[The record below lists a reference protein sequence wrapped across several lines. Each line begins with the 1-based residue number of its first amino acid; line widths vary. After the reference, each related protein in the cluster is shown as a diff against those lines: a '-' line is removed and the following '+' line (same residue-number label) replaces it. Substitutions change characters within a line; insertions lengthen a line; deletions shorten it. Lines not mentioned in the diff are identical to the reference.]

1 MFDAIVVG
9 SGISGGWV
17 AKELCERGVK
27 VLMLERG
34 PDIRHGED
42 YSNDL
47 AARLRPSEDQ
57 VPLEER
63 QKHFPYFAG
72 VSYALFESNR
82 KFWASDFDHPYETAP
97 GKPYRWIRGYH
108 LGGRSLTWWRQSY
121 RLAPQDFEANLKDGQ
136 GVDWPIRYDDLAPW
150 YDHVEAF
157 AGISGDYDEIPH
169 LPDGDFLPPYP
180 MNCVEEA
187 VKAGIEAAFPTRRMI
202 IGRTANLSRT
212 TKVHQDLG
220 RKRCEGKMRCV
231 HGCSLGSYF
240 SSQAATLPAAR
251 ATGNLTVVTDA
262 IVQSVEYDPAL
273 GRVTGVKVVDRLT
286 KVGRTYPAR
295 MVFLN
300 ASTINTAAILL
311 NSRSDAMPRGLAN
324 GSDQVGRNLMDHV
337 SCRSIVGRWPGFED
351 VSDSGERPTGIYI
364 PRYAQV
370 TETDKPYL
378 RGFGLQGGAGRTRK
392 IEARA
397 LGGAEREEEGG
408 SRRYPWAMSL
418 MPFGEALPNP
428 DNRVTLSATRNDGW
442 GVPVPIIDAAH
453 GRNEYLMMREA
464 ARDAWQML
472 KAAGCVDLNRW
483 EEAAEHVTPPGDR
496 IHEMG
501 TARMGRDPATSVVN
515 GWGQAHEVSNLF
527 LSDGAVMASSASM
540 NPSLTYMA
548 LSARAANHAA
558 DLLRDGAFE

>member
-17 AKELCERGVK
+17 AKELCERGLK

-34 PDIRHGED
+34 PEVRHGED

-47 AARLRPSEDQ
+47 AASLRRSEDQ
-57 VPLEER
+57 IALEER
-63 QKHFPYFAG
+63 EKHYPYYVG
-72 VSYALFESNR
+72 VSYALFESN
-82 KFWASDFDHPYETAP
+82 KAFWASDYDHPYETAP
-97 GKPYRWIRGYH
+97 GKPYRWIRGYQ
-108 LGGRSLTWWRQSY
+108 LGGRSLTWGRQSY
-121 RLAPQDFEANLKDGQ
+121 RWAPQDFESNLKDGH

-157 AGISGDYDEIPH
+157 AGISGDYDGLCQ
-169 LPDGDFLPPYP
+169 LPDGDFLPPWP
-180 MNCVEEA
+180 MNVVEEA
-187 VKAGIEAAFPTRRMI
+187 AKASIEAAFPTRRMI
-202 IGRTANLSRT
+202 MGRVANLSRT

-220 RKRCEGKMRCV
+220 RKRCEGKLRCA
-231 HGCSLGSYF
+231 HGCNLGGYF
-240 SSQAATLPAAR
+240 STQAATLPAAR

-262 IVQSVEYDPAL
+262 VVTSVEYDPAL
-273 GRVTGVKVVDRLT
+273 GRVTGVRVVDRT
-286 KVGRTYPAR
+286 TREGRTYSAR

-300 ASTINTAAILL
+300 ASSINTSAILL
-311 NSRSDAMPRGLAN
+311 NSRSEAFPRGLAN

-337 SCRSIVGRWPGFED
+337 STRPIVGRWPGFQD
-351 VSDSGERPTGIYI
+351 QHDPGERPTGIYI
-364 PRYAQV
+364 PRYANV

-378 RGFGLQGGAGRTRK
+378 RGFGMQGGAVRTRRA
-392 IEARA
+392 EAP
-397 LGGAEREEEGG
+397 GGL
-408 SRRYPWAMSL
+408 PWSMSL
-418 MPFGEALPNP
+418 MPFGEVLPNP
-428 DNRVTLSATRNDGW
+428 DNRVTLSATRTDSW
-442 GVPVPIIDAAH
+442 GMPVPVIDAAH

-501 TARMGRDPATSVVN
+501 TARMGRDPRTSVVN
-515 GWGQAHEVSNLF
+515 GWGQAHEVPNLF

-548 LSARAANHAA
+548 LSARTANHAA
-558 DLLRDGAFE
+558 DLLRDGVL

>member
-17 AKELCERGVK
+17 AKELCERGLK

-34 PDIRHGED
+34 PEIRHGED
-42 YSNDL
+42 YSQDL
-47 AARLRPSEDQ
+47 AASLRRSEDQ
-57 VPLEER
+57 IPLEER
-63 QKHFPYFAG
+63 EKHYPYYAG
-72 VSYALFESNR
+72 VSYALFESNK
-82 KFWASDFDHPYETAP
+82 KFWASDYDHPYETAP
-97 GKPYRWIRGYH
+97 GKPYRWIRGYQ
-108 LGGRSLTWWRQSY
+108 LGGRSLTWGRQSY
-121 RLAPQDFEANLKDGQ
+121 RWAPQDFESNLKDGH

-157 AGISGDYDEIPH
+157 AGISGDYDGLCQ
-169 LPDGDFLPPYP
+169 LPDGDFLPPWP
-180 MNCVEEA
+180 MNVVEEA
-187 VKAGIEAAFPTRRMI
+187 AKANIEAAFPTRRMI
-202 IGRTANLSRT
+202 MGRVANLSRT
-212 TKVHQDLG
+212 TKTHQDLG
-220 RKRCEGKMRCV
+220 RKRCEGKLACA
-231 HGCSLGSYF
+231 HGCTLGGYF
-240 SSQAATLPAAR
+240 STQAATLPAAR

-262 IVQSVEYDPAL
+262 VVASVEHDPVL
-273 GRVTGVKVVDRLT
+273 GRVTGVRVVDRNT
-286 KVGRTYPAR
+286 REGRTYSAR

-300 ASTINTAAILL
+300 ASSINTSALLL
-311 NSRSDAMPRGLAN
+311 NSVSDAFPRGLAN

-337 SCRSIVGRWPGFED
+337 STRPIVGRWPGFQD
-351 VSDSGERPTGIYI
+351 QHDPGERPTGIYI
-364 PRYAQV
+364 PRYANV

-378 RGFGLQGGAGRTRK
+378 RGFGMQGGAVRTRRA
-392 IEARA
+392 EAP
-397 LGGAEREEEGG
+397 GGL
-408 SRRYPWAMSL
+408 PWSMSL
-418 MPFGEALPNP
+418 MPFGEVLPNP
-428 DNRVTLSATRNDGW
+428 DNRVTLSASRRDSW

-464 ARDAWQML
+464 AHDAWQML

-515 GWGQAHEVSNLF
+515 GWGQAHEVPNLF